1 MLRLRPCDHAPSPLF
16 RRLPLALGAA
26 AASLALVGCSYL
38 PESLGG
44 TAGGDDSEEGTERG
58 DTAEQSDEDVPHDPT
73 DAEAAI
79 RAAVEQIETA
89 SDYDV
94 FIVRAHES
102 GDPFKSMAA
111 DHRYTNTPEEIV
123 HSRLSGEG
131 MLNIMYYSNSE
142 RDLWAVGD
150 GFYEEI
156 TDPTPTDALNTDP
169 ALGAESLVQ
178 ILETST
184 DLSYGGE
191 GEVDLEYSVELAE
204 GGYEPVE
211 KTVPAHSYSG
221 TFTSTVSVFEDR
233 AGAYALTS
241 EEHPAAPFTLWL
253 NEEGL
258 PVQLEHTSGEYT
270 HTHTFIGVNEGLE
283 LTMPGPGDPAFP

>member
-1 MLRLRPCDHAPSPLF
+1 MLRLRPSGHTPSPLLGK
-16 RRLPLALGAA
+16 LPLTLGAT

-44 TAGGDDSEEGTERG
+44 TAGGNDSEESAESG
-58 DTAEQSDEDVPHDPT
+58 DAAEQSDENAPHDPT

-79 RAAVEQIETA
+79 RVAVEQVETA

-102 GDPFKSMAA
+102 GDPFKNMAA

-142 RDLWAVGD
+142 HDLWATGD

-169 ALGAESLVQ
+169 ALGSASLVQ

-191 GEVDLEYSVELAE
+191 GEVDLEYSVELEE
-204 GGYEPVE
+204 GGHEQVE

-221 TFTSTVSVFEDR
+221 TFTSTVSVFEER
-233 AGAYALTS
+233 ADAYALTS
-241 EEHPAAPFTLWL
+241 AEHPAAPFTLWL
-253 NEEGL
+253 DEEGL
-258 PVQLEHTSGEYT
+258 PVRLEHTSGEYT
-270 HTHTFIGVNEGLE
+270 HTHTFIGIDEGLE